1 MTRAELTDFLNLK
14 VSAYNRPN
22 FIESDPVS
30 IPHLFSRKEDIEIS
44 AFFAATIAWGQ
55 RPVIIR
61 NAKRWMEL
69 MDMAPYEFVTG
80 ASAKELKRL
89 DGFVHRTFNSTD
101 AKFFV
106 LALRNMYKKHG
117 GMEPVFEKGLQN
129 GVRVHVATRSIAS
142 THRVAT
148 AATPKHQGITDAIL
162 HFRKTFLSIP
172 HETRSEKHIAN
183 PASGSNAKRINMFLR
198 WMVRRDKAGVDFG
211 IWKSISPSLLFC
223 PLDVHVGNT
232 ARALGLLERKIDD
245 WKAVEELTANLRALD
260 ANDPVKY
267 DFALFG
273 LGVFEKFGG

>member
-1 MTRAELTDFLNLK
+1 MFHSQLREFLDHK
-14 VSAYNRPN
+14 VGEYNRPG

-30 IPHLFSRKEDIEIS
+30 IPHLFTKKEDIEI
-44 AFFAATIAWGQ
+44 AGFFAATIAWGQ

-61 NAKRWMEL
+61 NAQRWMEL
-69 MDMAPYEFVTG
+69 MDMAPHEFVLQ

-106 LALRNMYKKHG
+106 RSLRTMYTKHG
-117 GMEPVFEKGLQN
+117 GMENVFAAGISRHASEKKAGSPVLG
-129 GVRVHVATRSIAS
+129 G
-142 THRVAT
+142 
-148 AATPKHQGITDAIL
+148 IL
-162 HFRKTFLSIP
+162 HFREIFLSVR
-172 HETRSEKHIAN
+172 HEDRSEKHIAN

-198 WMVRRDKAGVDFG
+198 WMVRRDKCGVDFG
-211 IWKSISPSLLFC
+211 TWKSISPALLCC

-232 ARALGLLERKIDD
+232 ARALGLLTRKQDD
-245 WKAVEELTANLRALD
+245 WKAVEELTGNLRQLD
-260 ANDPVKY
+260 PKDPVKY